1 MATESVTA
9 PVRASVPK
17 LGGLHHIGLTVSDI
31 EASEAWYVRVL
42 GLTRAFV
49 ESHHGGTGYAVVL
62 HRPGSPLF
70 LGLDKHDGNQGERF
84 EECRTGLDHVAIHV
98 ADRAELDAWV
108 DHFDRQQVIHSGITE
123 FTEPF
128 PFAVLVFRDPDN
140 IQLELIW
147 Q

>member
-1 MATESVTA
+1 M
-9 PVRASVPK
+9 PR
-17 LGGLHHIGLTVSDI
+17 LGGLHHIGLTVPDVA
-31 EASEAWYVRVL
+31 ASEAWYTRVL

-49 ESHHGGTGYAVVL
+49 EPHNGGTGYAVVL

-70 LGLDKHDGNQGERF
+70 LGLDKHDANQGDRF
-84 EECRTGLDHVAIHV
+84 EECRTGLDHVSFHV
-98 ADRAELDAWV
+98 GDRAELDAWIA
-108 DHFDRQQVIHSGITE
+108 HFDRHGVPHSGIAE

-128 PFAVLVFRDPDN
+128 MYAVVVFRDPDN